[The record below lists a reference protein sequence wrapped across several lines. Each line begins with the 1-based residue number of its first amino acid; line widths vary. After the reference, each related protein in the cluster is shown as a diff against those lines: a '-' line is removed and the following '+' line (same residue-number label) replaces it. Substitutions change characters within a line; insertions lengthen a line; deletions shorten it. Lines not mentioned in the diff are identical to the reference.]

1 MTVQERFKAK
11 RPYRSEFTQMSTER
25 ELILLCR
32 ARIEQ
37 LLNWGDSGLWTN
49 SDFELLSDKIFEKTT
64 VRLSISTLKRI
75 WGKVK
80 YDNSPTAATLNALA
94 NFLDYASWRDF
105 ESEHN
110 KSVASSNA
118 EQAEAVAVSTAA
130 KTPRKIGVRV
140 PTMIAIVLASVVVI
154 FLLVKGRSPH
164 RFDPALAEFQH
175 REVTD
180 DLPNSVVFDY
190 DVSAYNAD
198 SAFIQQN
205 WDPMRREKIPLDGKQ
220 HTSIYYQPGYFMA
233 KLIVNDTIVKEDI
246 VWIKTKGW
254 KGILEMGNNTPIYLS
269 DDNILFNDGMG
280 FKSEI
285 LREKWESPI
294 FTEKSATLQNVREFN
309 TDVNAFEFEALLR
322 NTSTPEESVCRRVV
336 VYLLTTEMAIIVP
349 LTTKGCSSEIGLL
362 TTNGWKSGKENDLSA
377 FGCEF
382 KDLEKLRIGIK
393 DSVLNISLND
403 NVIFTEKQGRPN
415 GKIVGIRVA
424 FEGAGEMRYAKLNDQ
439 FIE

>member
-1 MTVQERFKAK
+1 
-11 RPYRSEFTQMSTER
+11 MSTER

-32 ARIEQ
+32 TRIEQ
-37 LLNWGDSGLWTN
+37 ILNWGDSSLWTN

-105 ESEHN
+105 ESENSN
-110 KSVASSNA
+110 KGAVNTVVESA
-118 EQAEAVAVSTAA
+118 ETANE
-130 KTPRKIGVRV
+130 TEQRKRRIAFRV
-140 PTMIAIVLASVVVI
+140 PTVVALVIASIAIV

-164 RFDPALAEFQH
+164 RFDPSKSVFTH

-190 DVSAYNAD
+190 DVSAYDAD

-205 WDPMRREKIPLDGKQ
+205 WDPMRREKVPLDGKQ
-220 HTSIYYQPGYFMA
+220 HTSVYYQPGYFMA

-254 KGILEMGNNTPIYLS
+254 KGILEGNPNEKVPVYLS
-269 DDNILFNDGMG
+269 KENFTIGDHMG
-280 FKSEI
+280 FTSDI
-285 LREKWESPI
+285 LRDKWKSSV
-294 FTEKSATLQNVREFN
+294 FTEHAATLQNVRDFN
-309 TDVNAFEFEALLR
+309 ANVSSFDFETLVR
-322 NTSTPEESVCRRVV
+322 NNSTPEESVCRRVI
-336 VYLLTTEMAIIVP
+336 VYLLTTRMAMIVP

-362 TTNGWKSGKENDLSA
+362 TNNGWTSGKENDLSA

-382 KDLEKLRIGIK
+382 RNMEKLNVGIK
-393 DSVLNISLND
+393 DSIFSVSLND
-403 NVIFTEKQGRPN
+403 NVIFTQKQMNLEGQ
-415 GKIVGIRVA
+415 IVGIRIA
-424 FEGAGEMRYAKLNDQ
+424 FEGAGEMQYAKINNEM
-439 FIE
+439 IN